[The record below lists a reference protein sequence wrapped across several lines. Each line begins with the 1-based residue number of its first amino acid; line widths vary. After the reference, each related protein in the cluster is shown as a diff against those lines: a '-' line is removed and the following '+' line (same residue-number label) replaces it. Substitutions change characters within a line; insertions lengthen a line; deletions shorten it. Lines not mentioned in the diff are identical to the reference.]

1 MDPHIMELGQD
12 GFNMNIE
19 KEYKL
24 YIIEQKIKSL
34 NGKKQLI
41 LEGTPMDSSTQEDI
55 NNQIQALTNMLEM
68 L

>member
-1 MDPHIMELGQD
+1 MELGQD